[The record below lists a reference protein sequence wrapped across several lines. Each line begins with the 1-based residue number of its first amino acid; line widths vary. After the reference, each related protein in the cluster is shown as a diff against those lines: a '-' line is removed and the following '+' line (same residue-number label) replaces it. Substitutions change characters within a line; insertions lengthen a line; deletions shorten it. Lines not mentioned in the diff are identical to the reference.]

1 MTLNQAKRFYD
12 FAIGQ
17 ITLDIYGNLA
27 VRTLSGK
34 LYGIPAESYYDRS
47 HIGFMCVFWISKK
60 SEKIKNVGICGDEP
74 QQMTEAIVDYLWGVN
89 YAEVNFA

>member
-1 MTLNQAKRFYD
+1 MTLKQAQRFYD

-27 VRTLSGK
+27 IRTLSGK
-34 LYGIPAESYYDRS
+34 LYGMPSTESCSDRAYL
-47 HIGFMCVFWISKK
+47 GFMCGFWINKK

-74 QQMTEAIVDYLWGVN
+74 QRMSESIVNFLWEVN
-89 YAEVNFA
+89 YSY